1 MKDKTGY
8 TDRDSIIRIAL
19 IALTFALL
27 SGCAASNVKDVLTNL
42 QGCTRHYAG
51 AVGGVAAG
59 ALTFQ
64 IDCVPPKTETP
75 TVVAP
80 APAQ

>member
-1 MKDKTGY
+1 MKTTEGIDKGGW
-8 TDRDSIIRIAL
+8 IRVATIAATL
-19 IALTFALL
+19 ALL

-64 IDCVPPKTETP
+64 IDCVPAKADAPV
-75 TVVAP
+75 VVAP

>member
-1 MKDKTGY
+1 MKIT
-8 TDRDSIIRIAL
+8 TIAL
-19 IALTFALL
+19 LAMAALL

-42 QGCTRHYAG
+42 QGCDRHYAG

-64 IDCVPPKTETP
+64 IDCKAEGTKAAAVTPAVP
-75 TVVAP
+75 VANP
-80 APAQ
+80 AGQ